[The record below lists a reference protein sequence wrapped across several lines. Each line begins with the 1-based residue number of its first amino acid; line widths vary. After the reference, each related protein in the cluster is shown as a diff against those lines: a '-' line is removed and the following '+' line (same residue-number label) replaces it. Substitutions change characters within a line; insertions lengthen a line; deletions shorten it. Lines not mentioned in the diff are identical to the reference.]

1 MTRRPTWLMGSFP
14 EEVSTAREA
23 VAIAVQHTVAIPGQ
37 RPIYAMAE
45 APDVGGD
52 PHWMAKLLEMVSKYS
67 EVKVIKRG
75 KYPQKKRYVD
85 SWVMRLKKGQHLN
98 PETLNL
104 QLFDR
109 GKQAYD
115 AFLGMQKQGIIPADA
130 MMLVDVYV
138 IDFLLLALPLDAK
151 AEMPTVLAQAEKELH
166 ALWEYTGHNIALLI
180 TAPTTTVVTN
190 ATRNAHRF
198 QDWRV
203 DAYVQLINSLP
214 TDALYVFHPCY
225 ARAGNSALFRRTR
238 RLVYKPIRNVRLWN
252 AIAEKVQHRLPLAIC
267 LPMAFSGQG
276 PVLRRRYYRAYKK
289 LKFLSEIFIFA
300 GAAYYDLTDRQK
312 RRLVKLFNYLD
323 KLLGMCVGVCY
334 TCGLGS
340 LTRKQMGDVLACQDM
355 VSNQT

>member
-1 MTRRPTWLMGSFP
+1 MPGRPTWLMGSFP
-14 EEVSTAREA
+14 EDVTTAHEA
-23 VAIAVQHTVAIPGQ
+23 ASISVKYTVAIPGQ
-37 RPIYAMAE
+37 RQILAMAE
-45 APDVGGD
+45 VPELGGD
-52 PHWMAKLLEMVSKYS
+52 PHWMAKLLEMVSKYP
-67 EVKVIKRG
+67 EVKVIKQG

-85 SWVMRLKKGQHLN
+85 SWVMKLKQGQHLN

-115 AFLGMQKQGIIPADA
+115 AFSAMQRKGEIPADA
-130 MMLVDVYV
+130 LMLVDVYI

-151 AEMPTVLAQAEKELH
+151 AEMPTVLAQAKKELDK
-166 ALWEYTGHNIALLI
+166 LWKYTDGNIALLI

-203 DAYVQLINSLP
+203 DAYVQLIKSLP

-225 ARAGNSALFRRTR
+225 ARAGNNALFRRTR
-238 RLVYKPIRNVRLWN
+238 RLVYRPIRNVRFIN
-252 AIAEKVQHRLPLAIC
+252 AILEQVKHRLPLAIC

-276 PVLRRRYYRAYKK
+276 PVLRRRYYRPYKR
-289 LKFLSEIFIFA
+289 LRYVSEIFIFA

-312 RRLVKLFNYLD
+312 RRLVKLYRYLD
-323 KLLGMCVGVCY
+323 ELLHMCVGVCY
-334 TCGLGS
+334 TCGFGS
-340 LTRKQMGDVLACQDM
+340 LTCAQMKDVLNCQQMISDEA
-355 VSNQT
+355 